1 MLLDYFKP
9 HFHVSAM
16 LPWRYYKFKN
26 VTFQIPKDLVASIY
40 KMVASRKERT
50 TRNIP
55 KNNNYECRIK
65 HCKEENDIEK
75 QQLVK
80 RKSNLYDRYSSE
92 SQHVERRKR
101 TTSGTR
107 PKSFNINAI
116 QEICMV
122 DIKNQLADLT
132 KMVNKLLE
140 TTESR
145 LTTIE
150 TKLDNK
156 PPPL

>member
-1 MLLDYFKP
+1 
-9 HFHVSAM
+9 
-16 LPWRYYKFKN
+16 
-26 VTFQIPKDLVASIY
+26 
-40 KMVASRKERT
+40 MVASRKEKTNRSV
-50 TRNIP
+50 R

-65 HCKEENDIEK
+65 KCKEDDDIEK

-92 SQHVERRKR
+92 SQNVERRKK
-101 TTSGTR
+101 TTSISR

-132 KMVNKLLE
+132 KIVNKLVE
-140 TTESR
+140 TTDSR
-145 LTTIE
+145 LTSIE
-150 TKLDNK
+150 TKLDSQK
-156 PPPL
+156 PLL